1 MTTRHG
7 QVKWMAVVVATLL
20 AACSSSKDPSATGP
34 APARSTVSGA
44 VQGFA
49 GGLQVNGIAFR
60 TSGANLR
67 LTDDS
72 ATPIRMETEDTIKGH
87 LDDGMVVTVRGT
99 IDDNGGTGEA
109 TEIEFHD
116 LMEASIDDKGPG
128 RVRMLGE
135 DLSIDDSTEIVD
147 RHGGKLTPD
156 DLSIG
161 TRVEV
166 SGHGDG
172 KGGMRA
178 TFIRVRDDAAA
189 LHQDHEVKGYV
200 IAIAGTVLDLSFTK
214 GGPLALRVE
223 IAAVTSPPA
232 IAVGS
237 FVEVAFPEGNPDP
250 DANGILDAVAI
261 HLEDALEAEPQDEV
275 EVEGIVT
282 SVDATGFVVA
292 GRRVEPNADARYV
305 GGTPDD
311 LVVGV
316 KIEAEGI
323 LGEDGVLHAH
333 QVKFQASAR
342 IDGNLESHDAA
353 ASTLTL
359 LGLVVHV
366 TPSTELRDVSL
377 GTAID
382 GSRIEVRGYPTKDGL
397 GLNATRIEL
406 KDPASADRAFLRAVV
421 TAMTPT
427 TSLTMMGLA
436 IDTSAASFRRS
447 TGSGTSV
454 EIPNAADFFAAITP
468 GQTVVKVRWRNPYPT
483 STSQPV
489 DEAELEN

>member
-1 MTTRHG
+1 MTTRYG
-7 QVKWMAVVVATLL
+7 EAKWMAVAVVFLTL
-20 AACSSSKDPSATGP
+20 AACGGGGGGKGAAAPR
-34 APARSTVSGA
+34 PARATVSGT

-49 GGLQVNGIAFR
+49 GGLQVAGIAFR
-60 TSGANLR
+60 TAGASLR
-67 LTDDS
+67 LPDDS
-72 ATPIRMETEDTIKGH
+72 ATPVVLANEDAIKGH

-99 IDDNGGTGEA
+99 LDDDGGTGEA

-135 DLSIDDSTEIVD
+135 ELSIDDSTEIVD
-147 RHGGKLTPD
+147 RHGGRLTPD

-178 TFIRVRDDAAA
+178 TFVRVREDHAA
-189 LHQDHEVKGYV
+189 LHQDHEVKGFV
-200 IAIAGTVLDLSFTK
+200 IALSGTVLDLSFTR
-214 GGPLALRVE
+214 GGPLAMRVE
-223 IAAVTSPPA
+223 IAAVPSPPA

-237 FVEVAFPEGNPDP
+237 FVEVSFPEGNADP
-250 DANGILDAVAI
+250 DANGILDAAAVR
-261 HLEDALEAEPQDEV
+261 LEDALEAEPQDEV

-282 SVDATGFVVA
+282 SVDATGFVIE
-292 GRRVEPNADARYV
+292 GRRVEPNADARYE

-316 KIEAEGI
+316 KIEAEGT
-323 LGEDGVLHAH
+323 LGDDGVLHAH

-342 IDGNLESHDAA
+342 IDAKLESHDA
-353 ASTLTL
+353 TLGTLAL
-359 LGLVVHV
+359 LGIVVHV
-366 TPSTELRDVSL
+366 TPSTELRGFSL
-377 GTAID
+377 DTAVD
-382 GSRIEVRGYPTKDGL
+382 GGRIEVRGFPTADGL

-406 KDPASADRAFLRAVV
+406 IDPTAPDRAFLRAVV
-421 TAMTPT
+421 TARTPSS
-427 TSLTMMGLA
+427 SLTMMGLA
-436 IDTSAASFRRS
+436 IDTRSASFRDVN
-447 TGSGTSV
+447 GGG
-454 EIPNAADFFAAITP
+454 IDAATFFGALTP
-468 GQTVVKVRWRNPYPT
+468 GQTVVKVRWRPYPAGT
-483 STSQPV
+483 SEPI